1 MASLRS
7 CGLGQG
13 PVSYN
18 SRGRLVMFGK
28 SSWLCLGVGVEV
40 GVVITGIQGVEAK
53 DAAGYGIAVVP
64 MTRNDPTQSRVAL
77 GLRNPAQEKVCR
89 PRD

>member
-1 MASLRS
+1 MNGPLECAFTAPICFLLHEVK
-7 CGLGQG
+7 GLQ
-13 PVSYN
+13 
-18 SRGRLVMFGK
+18 F
-28 SSWLCLGVGVEV
+28 LGVGVEV